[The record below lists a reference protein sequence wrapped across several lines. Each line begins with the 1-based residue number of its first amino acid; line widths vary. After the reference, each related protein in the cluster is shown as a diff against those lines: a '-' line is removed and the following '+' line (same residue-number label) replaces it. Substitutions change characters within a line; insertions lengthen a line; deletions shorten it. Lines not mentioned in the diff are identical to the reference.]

1 MKKLL
6 VAMLL
11 IFPFSQASADDL
23 YDKCMDE
30 ADGTNPGFGKCGG
43 EWVARAD
50 EKLNS
55 AWKELISHFKDREDA
70 KEHLLIEQRLWN
82 AYKDS
87 SCNFYDSDFGREG
100 QVIHFPAC
108 RASVIERRIKD
119 LENFSSDAQ

>member
-1 MKKLL
+1 ALML
-6 VAMLL
+6 VLTPDHRL
-11 IFPFSQASADDL
+11 
-23 YDKCMDE
+23 
-30 ADGTNPGFGKCGG
+30 DGSVREMTWPD
-43 EWVARAD
+43 A
-50 EKLNS
+50 
-55 AWKELISHFKDREDA
+55 HDREDA

-87 SCNFYDSDFGREG
+87 SCNFYNSDFGREG